1 MSRPTALR
9 LLALA
14 LVAGVAADLL
24 FRGHA
29 SGLNVPLWILLV
41 VVVGTLVAGRDGLD
55 RLDPWDA
62 WLAPAAVLLGGFVA
76 LRTDPALVLVDLLLA
91 TAAAGAWLVALGG
104 RPVTRGAVEAVAMSA
119 AMLCGATVIGLIPV
133 LRAARPLTRSL
144 DGRLRVHPQL
154 VPVLR
159 GLAIA
164 VPVLLVFAALFAAA
178 DAIFARA
185 IDALTSIDIDLAD
198 APERAVVVLVVGWVV
213 GGALILATGDW
224 RAILGDGPGD
234 AGRPSD
240 RAPLWG
246 PDFAPGAPPP
256 APPAAPARSL
266 GAAVA
271 RPVTGLRI
279 GEVEASVLLIAVD
292 VLFAVFVVLQVA
304 YLFGGLDT
312 LAASGQTYASY
323 ARRGFFELLT
333 VAGLAGALVAGLE
346 VTVRRRSRPYLVATL
361 VLLAL
366 TALIL
371 ASSFLRLRLYQDAY
385 GWTELRFWVVLSIGW
400 LAASLVVLAV
410 LVARDRSRWVLHALA
425 ILGLVTVAVANVL
438 GPQAFSTDRNL
449 ARALDPSLIP
459 PDGRVGLDADY
470 LGSLGD
476 DAVPAMVAAYASLGA
491 ADRAALAAVLTE
503 RRRSLAQDESVRGWP
518 AWNVARTRAQ
528 EALARWQP

>member
-14 LVAGVAADLL
+14 LVAGVAADVL
-24 FRGHA
+24 FRGNA
-29 SGLNVPLWILLV
+29 GGLNVPLWILLIV
-41 VVVGTLVAGRDGLD
+41 VAGTLVAGRDGLD

-62 WLAPAAVLLGGFVA
+62 WLAPAAVLLAGFIA
-76 LRTDPALVLVDLLLA
+76 LRADPALVLVDLLLA
-91 TAAAGAWLVALGG
+91 TTAAGAWLVALGG
-104 RPVTRGAVEAVAMSA
+104 RPVTRGAAEAVAMSA

-144 DGRLRVHPQL
+144 DGRVRIHPQL

-178 DAIFARA
+178 DVIFARA
-185 IDALTSIDIDLAD
+185 IDALTSIDIELAD
-198 APERAVVVLVVGWVV
+198 APQRAVVILVVGWIV

-234 AGRPSD
+234 AGRTST
-240 RAPLWG
+240 RGPLWG
-246 PDFAPGAPPP
+246 PAVVAEAAPP
-256 APPAAPARSL
+256 APPARSL

-271 RPVTGLRI
+271 RPTTGLRI

-292 VLFAVFVVLQVA
+292 LLFAVFVVLQLA

-333 VAGLAGALVAGLE
+333 VAALAGALVAGLE
-346 VTVRRRSRPYLVATL
+346 VTVRRRSRPYRIATL

-366 TALIL
+366 TGLIL

-385 GWTELRFWVVLSIGW
+385 GWTELRFWVVVSIGW
-400 LAASLVVLAV
+400 LAASLVALAV

-459 PDGRVGLDADY
+459 FDGRVGLDADY

-491 ADRAALAAVLTE
+491 VDRAALTVVLTE

-518 AWNVARTRAQ
+518 AWNLARTRAQ
-528 EALARWQP
+528 EALARWEP

>member
-14 LVAGVAADLL
+14 LLAGVAADVL
-24 FRGHA
+24 FRGNA
-29 SGLNVPLWILLV
+29 GGLNVPMWILLIV
-41 VVVGTLVAGRDGLD
+41 VAGTLVAGRDGLD

-62 WLAPAAVLLGGFVA
+62 WLAPAAVLLAGFIA
-76 LRTDPALVLVDLLLA
+76 FRTDPALVMVDLVLA

-119 AMLCGATVIGLIPV
+119 AMLCGATVVGLVPV

-144 DGRLRVHPQL
+144 DGRVHVHPQL

-159 GLAIA
+159 GLALA
-164 VPVLLVFAALFAAA
+164 VPLLLVFIVLFAAA

-185 IDALTSIDIDLAD
+185 VDALTSIDIDLAD
-198 APERAVVVLVVGWVV
+198 APQRAVVIVVVGWIA

-224 RAILGDGPGD
+224 GAILGDGPGD
-234 AGRPSD
+234 AEGPAT

-246 PDFAPGAPPP
+246 PAVAAEAPP
-256 APPAAPARSL
+256 APPARSL

-271 RPVTGLRI
+271 TPATGVRI
-279 GEVEASVLLIAVD
+279 GEVEASVLLLAVD
-292 VLFAVFVVLQVA
+292 LLFAVFVALQLA

-312 LAASGQTYASY
+312 LAASGQTYANY

-366 TALIL
+366 TGLVL

-400 LAASLVVLAV
+400 LAASLLALAV
-410 LVARDRSRWVLHALA
+410 LVGRDRSRWVLHALA
-425 ILGLVTVAVANVL
+425 VLGLVTVGVANVL
-438 GPQAFSTDRNL
+438 GPQAFSTDQNL

-459 PDGRVGLDADY
+459 PDGRVGLDAEY

-476 DAVPAMVAAYASLGA
+476 DAVPAMVAAYPSLGA
-491 ADRAALAAVLTE
+491 ADRAALARVLSAQRGSLTE
-503 RRRSLAQDESVRGWP
+503 DDSIRGWP
-518 AWNVARTRAQ
+518 AWNLARTRARD
-528 EALARWQP
+528 ALASWQP

>member
-24 FRGHA
+24 FRGNA
-29 SGLNVPLWILLV
+29 GGLNVPLWILLV
-41 VVVGTLVAGRDGLD
+41 VVAGTIVAGREGRD

-62 WLAPAAVLLGGFVA
+62 WLAPAAVVLAGFVA
-76 LRTDPALVLVDLLLA
+76 LRTDPALVLVDLALA

-119 AMLCGATVIGLIPV
+119 AMLCGATVIGLVPV
-133 LRAARPLTRSL
+133 LAAAKPVTRSL
-144 DGRLRVHPQL
+144 DGRVRVPPQL

-159 GLAIA
+159 GLALA
-164 VPVLLVFAALFAAA
+164 VPLLLVFIALFAAA

-185 IDALTSIDIDLAD
+185 VGTLTSIEIDLAD
-198 APERAVVVLVVGWVV
+198 APERVVVILVVGWIV
-213 GGALILATGDW
+213 GGALILATGDR
-224 RAILGDGPGD
+224 RAILGDGPGE
-234 AGRPSD
+234 AGRPSG
-240 RAPLWG
+240 RGPLW
-246 PDFAPGAPPP
+246 APAVDPA
-256 APPAAPARSL
+256 APPAAPPARSL

-271 RPVTGLRI
+271 RPASGLRI
-279 GEVEASVLLIAVD
+279 GEIEASVLLVAVD
-292 VLFAVFVVLQVA
+292 VLFAVFVVLQLA

-312 LAASGQTYASY
+312 LAASGQTYANY

-346 VTVRRRSRPYLVATL
+346 ATVRRRSRPYVVAAL
-361 VLLAL
+361 VLLGL
-366 TALIL
+366 TGLVL
-371 ASSFLRLRLYQDAY
+371 ASSFVRLRLYQDAY

-400 LAASLVVLAV
+400 LAASLVALAV
-410 LVARDRSRWVLHALA
+410 LVARDRSRWILHALA
-425 ILGLVTVAVANVL
+425 ILGLVAVAVANVL

-459 PDGRVGLDADY
+459 PDGRVGLDAEY

-476 DAVPAMVAAYASLGA
+476 DAVPAMVAAYRSLGA
-491 ADRAALAAVLTE
+491 ADRDALAAVLEE
-503 RRRSLAQDESVRGWP
+503 RRYALGDESIRGWP
-518 AWNVARTRAQ
+518 AWNLARTRAR
-528 EALARWQP
+528 EALAGWEP